1 MHPGDVSVE
10 LRSCVR
16 PHKRKRKVYSLSPSP
31 PRDRDSIQPR
41 LNTSSSSYPSVL
53 PESTSPANTTGIS
66 VPHIANQVV
75 SPPQPLPQNDT
86 TYETPTTEQSY
97 VGRSEYLSSQVPFTE
112 ETNVQKNPPRK
123 DELSDL
129 DLQTLHLRKAF
140 ELPPRTVRESLI
152 DAFMDRCHPWMPIVD
167 RHWLSERD
175 GRQPPSM
182 LLLQAV
188 FLAGSRVLS
197 SPLVHTSSEEFYE
210 RAKALFF
217 TGYEQNTTLAV
228 VAVSLL
234 QWWNPTGP
242 EKFST
247 NTSGFWVR
255 IGVELA
261 YQVGLHK
268 EPADGRFKSF
278 KRRLWWTLVVS
289 SDAPQF
295 RCSQRLTMLLRPA
308 TASFLLGQGGPE
320 PSISRTAT

>member
-1 MHPGDVSVE
+1 MSLWLNSRD
-10 LRSCVR
+10 R

-31 PRDRDSIQPR
+31 PRGEGSTHPTV
-41 LNTSSSSYPSVL
+41 NTSPSNYPTVL
-53 PESTSPANTTGIS
+53 PESTTAGNPSIGVSNLPEQVPSPA
-66 VPHIANQVV
+66 P
-75 SPPQPLPQNDT
+75 PLPQNDT

-97 VGRSEYLSSQVPFTE
+97 VGRSEYLSTQVPFTE
-112 ETNVQKNPPRK
+112 ETAAPQKNPIRK
-123 DELSDL
+123 NELSDL
-129 DLQTLHLRKAF
+129 DLQTLGLRKAF
-140 ELPPRTVRESLI
+140 ELPPRTIRESLI
-152 DAFMDRCHPWMPIVD
+152 DAFMERCHPWMPIVD
-167 RHWLSERD
+167 RHWLEERD
-175 GRQPPSM
+175 GRQPPSL

-197 SPLVHTSSEEFYE
+197 SPLVHTSSSEFYE

-217 TGYEQNTTLAV
+217 NGHEQNTTLAV

-268 EPADGRFKSF
+268 EPAEGRFKTF

-289 SDAPQF
+289 DVVYQRFGPSPLTAP
-295 RCSQRLTMLLRPA
+295 LRRA
-308 TASFLLGQGGPE
+308 TVLSLLGQVGQGR
-320 PSISRTAT
+320 STSRTAT